1 MLIPEQ
7 KIDEVRNAVDIV
19 DLVSQYVQ
27 LRKRGKNFIGLCP
40 FHTEKTPSFSVSS
53 DKQIYHC
60 FGCHNG
66 GNIFKFLMEYKK
78 ISYVEAVQE
87 AAAFAGIIIE
97 FETKKNYSK
106 DVSETELLYDINYEI
121 AKFYSEN
128 LLSKPEGEFARRY
141 FDNRKIKIAS
151 LRAFGLG
158 FAPHRDATI
167 KFIQEKKLD
176 IDKAIY
182 LGIIGKSENGS
193 LYDRFYG
200 RIIFP
205 LFSPNGRVI
214 GFAGRLIEDNPQ
226 AGKYV
231 NSPESKIYYK
241 GRTLYGLS
249 FAKDEIRKKD
259 LAIVVEGYMD
269 LISLYQSGIKNVVA
283 ASGTAFTDD
292 QATLLSRY
300 TKNCVLTFDA
310 DSAGQQ
316 ATHRSIEV
324 LLKKDFNVNIISLP
338 KGEDPD
344 SYVRKFGVNEFSD
357 LVTSAPHFLEFQAS
371 SFQKEGHFDDPV
383 KSSDAIRRL
392 IKTISLVSDD
402 LKRNLLIKS
411 VAKKFNL
418 REMLIEA
425 ETDKLLNKSSSAS
438 STSDVSN
445 RSGNSKKSDGQVSQR
460 ISAKNEKLHKSEIE
474 IIKLLLDG
482 KSKIADLIFANLTPD
497 DLTAEELRRAFAII
511 KDIYQS
517 TGKTGISS
525 LLDHSGDEVFNNSMI
540 NLSLDVHKISDRW
553 VDYDKSQNTDFSN
566 KALFDSIKTIRM
578 QKLEREHSLL
588 LQELNSAHTSD
599 EIFDIMNRIDSISRQ
614 KKDLDNTTINSQ

>member
-7 KIDEVRNAVDIV
+7 KIDEVRNAIDIV

-27 LRKRGKNFIGLCP
+27 LRKRGKNFVGLCP

-78 ISYVEAVQE
+78 ISYVEAIQE

-121 AKFYSEN
+121 AKFYSDN

-141 FDNRKIKIAS
+141 FDNRKIKITS

-182 LGIIGKSENGS
+182 LGIIGKSENGN

-249 FAKDEIRKKD
+249 YAKDEIRKKD

-292 QATLLSRY
+292 QAVLLSRY

-344 SYVRKFGVNEFSD
+344 SYVRKFGANEFIN
-357 LVTSAPHFLEFQAS
+357 LVTSAQHFLEFQAS
-371 SFQKEGHFDDPV
+371 SFQKEGQLDDPV
-383 KSSDAIRRL
+383 KSSDAIRQL
-392 IKTISLVSDD
+392 VKTISLVSDD

-425 ETDKLLNKSSSAS
+425 ETDKLLNKSSPSPS
-438 STSDVSN
+438 HSP
-445 RSGNSKKSDGQVSQR
+445 SGNSGKSNGAVSQR
-460 ISAKNEKLHKSEIE
+460 ISAKNEKLLKSEME
-474 IIKLLLDG
+474 IIKLLLEG
-482 KSKIADLIFANLTPD
+482 KSKIANLIFSNLTTD
-497 DLTAEELRRAFAII
+497 DLTTEELRRAFGII
-511 KDIYQS
+511 RDIYET

-525 LLDHSGDEVFNNSMI
+525 LVDHTEDEEFNKSMI
-540 NLSLDVHKISDRW
+540 NLSFEKHKISERW
-553 VDYDKSQNTDFSN
+553 VDYDKSQNTDYSD
-566 KALFDSIKTIRM
+566 KAVFDSIKTIRM

-588 LQELNSAHTSD
+588 LQDLNSAHTSD
-599 EIFDIMNRIDSISRQ
+599 EIFDIMNRIDSIYRQ
-614 KKDLDNTTINSQ
+614 KKDLDNTTINS